1 MTDSTTP
8 AVPRNTE
15 EQLVVRIPPSPELL
29 CCDFCF
35 ASETADCHK
44 GLDLRPMY
52 RLDDDCVI
60 CQVCLDAGKHN
71 VTNQTSS
78 GAR

>member
-1 MTDSTTP
+1 MNNTEKPT
-8 AVPRNTE
+8 APRNTE
-15 EQLVVRIPPSPELL
+15 EQMVVRIPPSRELL

-44 GLDLRPMY
+44 GPGLRAMY
-52 RLDDDCVI
+52 RLDDDCII

-71 VTNQTSS
+71 KEVSVE
-78 GAR
+78 R